1 MSRVDTWWTIV
12 AVAAHVARSGW
23 GNSKSANSVAAALDK
38 LARIARTLHRL
49 DELAC
54 NEQVPMCDNCANG
67 TGEPGHGPRKGHVM
81 CHQERVERLV
91 NKAARIGTE
100 LWIVVSHQGDP
111 RGPALR
117 LWADHEDGKLLG
129 CMS

>member
-1 MSRVDTWWTIV
+1 MSRVDTWWTI
-12 AVAAHVARSGW
+12 ASVAAHVAKVGPRS
-23 GNSKSANSVAAALDK
+23 AFSVADALDK

-49 DELAC
+49 GELAC
-54 NEQVPMCDNCANG
+54 NEDVPLCDNCANA
-67 TGEPGHGPRKGHVM
+67 TGEPGHGPRKAHVK
-81 CHQERVERLV
+81 CHQERVERLAT
-91 NKAARIGTE
+91 KAGHIGAG
-100 LWIVVSHQGDP
+100 LGIVVSHQGDP